1 MLGSDIIVFEPNE
14 STFAP
19 LFSMAETCC
28 RKKQLSKLRADCR
41 AMVPLHRWSDIGV
54 CSAIFLA
61 EPTRVS
67 TRRTCCGQLRT
78 QR

>member
-19 LFSMAETCC
+19 LFSKAETCC
-28 RKKQLSKLRADCR
+28 RKSQFIQAATGLPRDVA
-41 AMVPLHRWSDIGV
+41 VPQMTDIDV
-54 CSAIFLA
+54 CSAIFPA
-61 EPTRVS
+61 EPTQAS
-67 TRRTCCGQLRT
+67 TRRLAAAIRT